1 MRTKQK
7 FPEGLPGPYEG
18 IVIGHLD
25 PSYMGTL
32 KVELLRKTSAGNEPE
47 RSGQLVE
54 ARYLSP
60 FYGVTP
66 QSGTTGTYG
75 YQSSQKSYGMWF
87 VPPDVGTRVMVLLLE
102 GNLSQAFWIGCI
114 QDQYMN
120 FMTPGYA
127 STKNIESAT
136 GDATGKVG
144 KKVPVAE
151 YNKKREAGTSKN
163 PTRFLKPP
171 HVDYAASLQKQG
183 LIDDDARG
191 TTSSSARREV
201 PSSVFGISTPGPVD
215 KRTSAPKADIG
226 DSASKT
232 TKFINRLGGTSFVM
246 DDGDDKII
254 RKGHAKDS
262 PPIYENIEALADG
275 ETPTG
280 DVTLPANELTRIRTR
295 TGHQILL
302 HNTEDL
308 IYIGNARG
316 TSWIE
321 MTSNGKIDIYAQD
334 SISIHSSNDLNF
346 TADRDI
352 NFTSGENVNF
362 VVGKDFKTTTG
373 DSIHNTAGLDINNTA
388 GQGISEIAG
397 THIANYAN
405 LNASYQSVGNTVLG
419 AGADLAMSSGGN
431 SLLESG
437 YHIELNATSNLY
449 LKSAD
454 YNRNT
459 KNNSYINVDQISY
472 QISNSF
478 ELRGA
483 QSVVIDSDKKV
494 NIGAN
499 HFIVNTNDYIE
510 LNSDGS
516 FYSLVGNK
524 WQVRSD
530 GETKFYVGGNYK
542 VKADDTIKLWSGNNT
557 EHLVDGDWLVD
568 CNQAAALTSV
578 GKFEISS
585 TNNDNPEDGLQA
597 DKGGIRIL
605 SGAGIHMMTQ
615 GGEGG
620 SGDIKID
627 SSWGFDIKT
636 QNDFRLNSI
645 KKVSVKSLEDFQID
659 SAQKIL
665 QKAGAEIQLK
675 GSKTE
680 LQPNA
685 DIAALEAFE
694 LDLTAFAPDLPQRD
708 IPNNIYVNPFV
719 DKVKW
724 YAHDKATVFDPG
736 SESRYG
742 FDYTNTL
749 SGLRLPSVFAVQPTP
764 AITADRV
771 ARIPMHEPWYQHEN
785 LDPTKFT
792 PESTRAGQE
801 CLDVYNPELPDTFAP
816 TPTQYDDTKRDES
829 TLFDYGDNYK
839 GGENFSTGAYSAWR
853 QYSKYFPISESL
865 AQSVYAV
872 LQCQYGS
879 FNYSQVESIPNV
891 PAGYNSAERVNLCRQ
906 RYHELA
912 ERTDA
917 EIQALIDAG
926 DSTFFKNVYGKYTK
940 FGKAIG
946 NTGVGDETTYKGRGP
961 YLGIVGRGL
970 FYKLSDYAQRHTG
983 IPFGAPPTALTN
995 FGKGLI
1001 LAAFVYTHYKDHGRG
1016 TLGNTRIMFFGDE
1029 DYELMHKRDE
1039 LLYTTMFTKV
1049 RTRKNS
1055 GH

>member
-25 PSYMGTL
+25 PSYMGSL

-54 ARYLSP
+54 AKYLSP

-66 QSGTTGTYG
+66 QSGTSGTYG
-75 YQSSQKSYGMWF
+75 YESSQKSYGMWF

-151 YNKKREAGTSKN
+151 YNKKREPGTSKN

-183 LIDDDARG
+183 LIDDDTRG

-215 KRTSAPKADIG
+215 KRTSAPKAEIG
-226 DSASKT
+226 DSASKAI
-232 TKFINRLGGTSFVM
+232 KFINRLGGTSFVM

-334 SISIHSSNDLNF
+334 SVSIHSSNDLNF

-388 GQGISEIAG
+388 GQSISEIAG

-431 SLLESG
+431 TLLESG

-449 LKSAD
+449 LTSVD
-454 YNRNT
+454 YNRDT
-459 KNNSYINVDQISY
+459 KNNSYTNVNQINY
-472 QISNSF
+472 QLSNSL

-483 QSVVIDSDKKV
+483 QRIVMDSDKKI
-494 NIGAN
+494 NIGAK
-499 HFIVNTNDYIE
+499 HFIVNTDDYIE

-516 FYSLVGNK
+516 FYSLVKNN

-530 GETKFYVGGNYK
+530 NETKFYVGGDYK
-542 VKADDTIKLWSGNNT
+542 VKASDNIKLWSGTNT

-568 CNQAAALTSV
+568 CNKSAALTSV
-578 GKFEISS
+578 GKFNISS
-585 TNNDNPEDGLQA
+585 TNSDNTENGLQA
-597 DKGGIRIL
+597 NKGGIRIK
-605 SGAGIHMMTQ
+605 SGAGIHIDTV
-615 GGEGG
+615 GGESG
-620 SGDIKID
+620 SGDIKIN

-636 QNDFRLNSI
+636 QNDFRLDSI

-675 GSKTE
+675 GSKTD
-680 LQPNA
+680 LQPTA
-685 DIAALEAFE
+685 DIAALAAFYLE
-694 LDLTAFAPDLPQRD
+694 LEVLAPDLPQRD

-719 DKVKW
+719 NKVKW
-724 YAHDKATVFDPG
+724 YAHDRARVETGFGD
-736 SESRYG
+736 RYG
-742 FDYTNTL
+742 FDYTDTT

-785 LDPTKFT
+785 LNPTKFT
-792 PESTRAGQE
+792 PELTRAGQE

-816 TPTQYDDTKRDES
+816 IPTQYDDTKRDES
-829 TLFDYGDNYK
+829 RVFDYGDNYK
-839 GGENFSTGAYSAWR
+839 GGENFSTGAYSTWR
-853 QYSKYFPISESL
+853 QYSKYFPISEEL

-879 FNYSQVESIPNV
+879 FSYTQAESIPNV

-926 DSTFFKNVYGKYTK
+926 DATFFKNVYGKYTK

-946 NTGVGDETTYKGRGP
+946 NTRSGDETLYKGFGP

-970 FYKLSDYAQRHTG
+970 FFKISDYCQRHTG
-983 IPFGAPPTALTN
+983 IPFGAPPASLTN

-1039 LLYTTMFTKV
+1039 LLYKTMFTKV